1 MTTGESI
8 RGQDQASVRVREAP
22 EVPADDRATTVD
34 GARDAAA
41 TKVPGWRDFITAEEA
56 KNVASY
62 DVQIGSLTRQRQELA
77 SRRKAA
83 IDRWDRKTAQELRDR
98 INALDRLRR
107 ATASDRQL
115 IVNRGTARKRK
126 QDRQCRST
134 AQRQTKSSPT
144 A

>member
-8 RGQDQASVRVREAP
+8 RAQDQAQVRVREDA
-22 EVPADDRATTVD
+22 EMPADDHAAAID
-34 GARDAAA
+34 GARDASGDQ
-41 TKVPGWRDFITAEEA
+41 VPGWRDFLTQEEA

-62 DVQIGSLTRQRQELA
+62 DVQIGSLTRQRRELA
-77 SRRKAA
+77 DRRKSA

-126 QDRQCRST
+126 KERQCRST
-134 AQRQTKSSPT
+134 AQHQTVSSLKD
-144 A
+144 